1 MDWSLPFAH
10 LVLPYKTD
18 GQHQRYACGRRPL
31 EAERWQHGNA
41 QVPAQQPRAFSRP
54 QPERGRLACGLA
66 HGHVR
71 EQALPLLA
79 RVAAGA
85 VQMPSL
91 HMLLLARGG
100 HVEPGVPKRAA
111 LHEDTAARGGA
122 AKILGRESSCAPADE
137 LMQARLVE
145 SAISLSVRAPSGRP
159 ICWRIASMV
168 RNCSGR
174 R

>member
-41 QVPAQQPRAFSRP
+41 QVPAQQPRAFSRS

-71 EQALPLLA
+71 EQALPLVA

-85 VQMPSL
+85 VQMLSVYV
-91 HMLLLARGG
+91 LLLALGG
-100 HVEPGVPKRAA
+100 HVAPGVAWSVAKRAA
-111 LHEDTAARGGA
+111 LHKGTAALGGA
-122 AKILGRESSCAPADE
+122 EQQMSCCRA
-137 LMQARLVE
+137 
-145 SAISLSVRAPSGRP
+145 SAG
-159 ICWRIASMV
+159 
-168 RNCSGR
+168 
-174 R
+174 